1 MENPADERRMR
12 YTQGR
17 RGPESLTRFTIVDA
31 DYRDAGGGMATGHAI
46 AHLKKGDRDVRYL
59 VQGRNYHRVR
69 DRLVRDAEVVSKAR
83 WTGREAV
90 TLTGAAPPAPLDAPD
105 ARKD

>member
-1 MENPADERRMR
+1 MDSSTDGRRMR

-31 DYRDAGGGMATGHAI
+31 DYREAGGGMATGNAV

-69 DRLVRDAEVVSKAR
+69 DRLVRDAEILSKAR

-90 TLTGAAPPAPLDAPD
+90 TLTGAPPPAATET
-105 ARKD
+105 RKD